1 LKTLYVGAKLNLTW
15 LIENLEEGRKVKVL
29 VDQYVSPTLNTNLT
43 GVLLEIAER
52 RATGILHTSGATRVS
67 G

>member
-15 LIENLEEGRKVKVL
+15 LIENLEEGREVKVL

-52 RATGILHTSGATRVS
+52 RATGTCTHLGQPE
-67 G
+67 

>member
-1 LKTLYVGAKLNLTW
+1 MLYVGAKLNSTW
-15 LIENLEEGRKVKVL
+15 LIENLEEGKKVKVL

-52 RATGILHTSGATRVS
+52 RATGILHTSGQPE
-67 G
+67 